1 MECEN
6 CDTEHLAEVI
16 VVAFIQEELANVE
29 PAPLHLPCCYAMAKE
44 CEEWMWTLPG
54 VVQVQREPLEEEAA

>member
-1 MECEN
+1 
-6 CDTEHLAEVI
+6 VI